1 MIEKDVIFD
10 ENARFKLSNGINLLA
25 NAVKQTLGAA
35 GNTVILE
42 DEVGRPHITKDGVTV
57 AKSINVS
64 DPVEHLGATVVKQAS
79 IKTADEAG
87 DGTTTSIVITQGLI
101 NKAFEKI
108 NKGNLNV
115 TKLRNALEDLSYD
128 VVKGIT
134 KRSKAV
140 TEENLKDVATIS
152 ANNDTELGEIIA
164 EAYTKVGVDGV
175 VTIEES
181 MTKQTYIEVV
191 EGTRIK
197 RGFES
202 PYMITDKEKNQS
214 VLENPYVLVSDK
226 KIQVVEDIEPCLRVA
241 MQSKRPIL
249 IISEM
254 ETSVMNLLNVNKA
267 RGIVKVNVV
276 SPEGVGL
283 NRFELLEDLAMMT
296 DAVLISDETG
306 NDFSAVDESFLG
318 EVKKSVSTDRETII
332 TLKNSEKIASA
343 ITDRA
348 EMVRNILKKKEDQS
362 NDWHYKDRLS
372 RLSGGIAAIHVGA
385 LTEVEMKEKKD
396 RVEDAIFATR
406 AALEEG
412 IVAGG
417 GVALYNA
424 AMDVHSM
431 YFKEKDKERKE
442 ACVILAHALT
452 QPIQQI
458 LGNAS
463 MDYNEFVERLDKVR
477 RRNYGYDVKKK
488 RFGNMFSLGI
498 IDPLKVTKNAL
509 QNAISVSIT
518 ILTTNCVISN
528 KRA

>member
-1 MIEKDVIFD
+1 MIEKDIDFND
-10 ENARFKLSNGINLLA
+10 DARYKLEKGINTLA
-25 NAVKQTLGAA
+25 DAVKQTLGAA

-57 AKSINVS
+57 AKSINLS

-79 IKTADEAG
+79 IRTANEAG
-87 DGTTTSIVITQGLI
+87 DGTTTSIVITQELV
-101 NKAFEKI
+101 NSAFEKI
-108 NKGNLNV
+108 EKGELNV
-115 TKLRNALEDLSYD
+115 TKLRNALDEISEDVIS
-128 VVKGIT
+128 GIT

-140 TEENLKDVATIS
+140 TEENLHNVATIS
-152 ANNDTELGEIIA
+152 ANNDSELGGIVA
-164 EAYTKVGVDGV
+164 DAYLKVGVDGV

-181 MTKQTYIEVV
+181 MSKETYISVV

-197 RGFES
+197 RGFDS
-202 PYMITDKEKNQS
+202 PYMITNKEKNQA
-214 VLENPYVLVSDK
+214 VLENPYILISDK
-226 KIQVVEDIEPCLRVA
+226 KIQTVEDIEPCLRAA
-241 MQSKRPIL
+241 MTAKRPLL
-249 IISEM
+249 IIAEL
-254 ETSVMNLLNVNKA
+254 ETAVMNLLNVNKA
-267 RGIVKVNVV
+267 KGTIQVNVV
-276 SPEGVGL
+276 APEGVGL
-283 NRFELLEDLAMMT
+283 NRFELLEDLALMT
-296 DAVLISDETG
+296 NSIIISDETG
-306 NDFSAVDESFLG
+306 NDFTAVDESFLG
-318 EVKKSVSTDRETII
+318 EADKAVSTDKETVIA
-332 TLKNSEKIASA
+332 LKNSEKIANA
-343 ITDRA
+343 IKHRA
-348 EMVRNILKKKEDQS
+348 EMVRSIIKNKEDQA
-362 NDWHYKDRLS
+362 NEWHYKDRLS

-424 AMDVHSM
+424 AMDVQSR
-431 YFKEKDKERKE
+431 YFKEKDKEKKE
-442 ACVILAHALT
+442 ACLILSKALIA
-452 QPIQQI
+452 PIKHI

-463 MDYNEFVERLDKVR
+463 MEYDDFVEKIDTVR

-488 RFGNMFSLGI
+488 RFGNMFTLGI
-498 IDPLKVTKNAL
+498 IDPLKVTRNAL

>member
-1 MIEKDVIFD
+1 MIEKDIDFNED
-10 ENARFKLSNGINLLA
+10 ARYKLGKGINTLA
-25 NAVKQTLGAA
+25 DAVKQTLGAA

-42 DEVGRPHITKDGVTV
+42 DEIGRPHVTKDGVTV
-57 AKSINVS
+57 AKSINLS

-79 IKTADEAG
+79 IRTADQAG
-87 DGTTTSIVITQGLI
+87 DGTTTSIVVTQELV
-101 NKAFEKI
+101 NSAFKTIEKGGI
-108 NKGNLNV
+108 NV
-115 TKLRNALEDLSYD
+115 TKLRNSLQEISED
-128 VVKGIT
+128 VIKGIA

-140 TEENLKDVATIS
+140 TDENLKDVATIS
-152 ANNDTELGEIIA
+152 ANNDPELGGIIA
-164 EAYTKVGVDGV
+164 DAYLKVGVDGV

-181 MTKQTYIEVV
+181 MTKQTYINVL

-214 VLENPYVLVSDK
+214 VLENPLVLISDK
-226 KIQVVEDIEPCLRVA
+226 KIQTVEDIEPCLRAA
-241 MQSKRPIL
+241 MTSKRPIL
-249 IISEM
+249 IVSEV
-254 ETSVMNLLNVNKA
+254 ETAVINLLNVNKA
-267 RGIVKVNVV
+267 RGTLGVNVV
-276 SPEGVGL
+276 TPEGVGL
-283 NRFELLEDLAMMT
+283 NRFELLEDLALMT
-296 DAVLISDETG
+296 GSIVVSDETG

-318 EVKKSVSTDRETII
+318 DIEKSVSTDKETII
-332 TLKNSEKIASA
+332 TLKKNKKIASA
-343 ITDRA
+343 IKDRA
-348 EMVRNILKKKEDQS
+348 EMVRNTLKKKEDKA

-424 AMDVHSM
+424 AMDVQSR
-431 YFKEKDKERKE
+431 YFKEKDKEAKE
-442 ACVILAHALT
+442 ACLILAKALIA
-452 QPIQQI
+452 PIKQI

-463 MDYNEFVERLDKVR
+463 MSYDEFVEKIDTVR

-488 RFGNMFSLGI
+488 RFGNMFNLGI
-498 IDPLKVTKNAL
+498 IDPLKVTRNAV

>member
-1 MIEKDVIFD
+1 MIEKDVIFEED
-10 ENARFKLSNGINLLA
+10 ARFKLSKGINLLA

-57 AKSINVS
+57 AKSINVT

-108 NKGNLNV
+108 NKGELNV
-115 TKLRNALEDLSYD
+115 TKLRNALEDLSFD
-128 VVKGIT
+128 VIKGIT

-140 TEENLKDVATIS
+140 TEENLIDVATIS
-152 ANNDTELGEIIA
+152 ANNDTELGNIIA

-241 MQSKRPIL
+241 MQNKRPIL

-276 SPEGVGL
+276 SPEGV
-283 NRFELLEDLAMMT
+283 
-296 DAVLISDETG
+296 
-306 NDFSAVDESFLG
+306 
-318 EVKKSVSTDRETII
+318 
-332 TLKNSEKIASA
+332 
-343 ITDRA
+343 
-348 EMVRNILKKKEDQS
+348 
-362 NDWHYKDRLS
+362 
-372 RLSGGIAAIHVGA
+372 
-385 LTEVEMKEKKD
+385 
-396 RVEDAIFATR
+396 
-406 AALEEG
+406 
-412 IVAGG
+412 
-417 GVALYNA
+417 
-424 AMDVHSM
+424 
-431 YFKEKDKERKE
+431 
-442 ACVILAHALT
+442 
-452 QPIQQI
+452 
-458 LGNAS
+458 
-463 MDYNEFVERLDKVR
+463 
-477 RRNYGYDVKKK
+477 
-488 RFGNMFSLGI
+488 
-498 IDPLKVTKNAL
+498 
-509 QNAISVSIT
+509 
-518 ILTTNCVISN
+518 
-528 KRA
+528 